1 MKIGRL
7 EIPGQTVLA
16 PLAGITNLPF
26 RIIVKDCGCALICA
40 EMVSAAGL
48 YYNGAKTVKMLEH
61 DPAEHPIS
69 MQFFGASPAM
79 AANAAKMIA
88 AAGADIVDINF
99 GCSVRKV
106 LKTGSGSNLM
116 REPQLAADII
126 KAARAA
132 IPHKPLTIKIRS
144 GWEPGGRQA
153 VAIARMAEDL
163 GVDAIAVHPRTAQ
176 QLFEGQADWNVIGMV
191 KQAVKIPVIGNGD
204 IKCAEDALHM
214 ISETGC
220 DGVMVGRHAVDN
232 PWIFAQINALLAGR
246 PPYEPTLDDRFAMMR
261 LYLTQS
267 VKYLGEKTACHL
279 MRGRLGWFVKGMPG
293 NTRFKESIKLASQ
306 ETEILD
312 KIAEYE
318 NSLPLL

>member
-1 MKIGRL
+1 MKIGNI

-48 YYNGAKTVKMLEH
+48 YYNGAKTIKMLEY
-61 DPAEHPIS
+61 DEAEHPIS
-69 MQFFGASPAM
+69 MQFFGADPKM
-79 AANAAKMIA
+79 AANAAQMIA
-88 AAGADIVDINF
+88 QAGADIIDINF

-116 REPQLAADII
+116 REPKMAADII
-126 KAARAA
+126 SAARAA
-132 IPHKPLTIKIRS
+132 VPDKPLTIKIRS
-144 GWEPGGRQA
+144 GWEPSGRQA
-153 VAIARMAEDL
+153 VEIARMAEDL

-176 QLFEGQADWNVIGMV
+176 QLFEGQANWDVIGMV
-191 KQAVKIPVIGNGD
+191 KQAVSVPVIGNGD
-204 IKCAEDALHM
+204 IKCADDAIRM
-214 ISETGC
+214 IAQTAC

-232 PWIFAQINALLAGR
+232 PWIFAQINALLNDE
-246 PPYEPTLDDRFAMMR
+246 PPYEPSLTDRFAMMR

-293 NTRFKESIKLASQ
+293 NCNFKESIKLASQ
-306 ETEILD
+306 ESEILS
-312 KIAEYE
+312 KIADYE
-318 NSLPLL
+318 NSLY